1 MGRRLASAAAL
12 ALMAVV
18 TLFSLTWGFRYDWP
32 DFVHDR
38 YGLPLT
44 WGVHT
49 LVTIQGP
56 ADTWRVDV
64 TALFLDLAL
73 WLGIMITSQIAL
85 QTILDRR
92 GA

>member
-1 MGRRLASAAAL
+1 MDKRLASTAVL

-32 DFVHDR
+32 DFVHDK

-56 ADTWRVDV
+56 ADTWMVNV

-73 WLGIMITSQIAL
+73 WLGIMVTSQIAL
-85 QTILDRR
+85 RTILDRQK
-92 GA
+92 G

>member
-1 MGRRLASAAAL
+1 MDRRLVSAAAL
-12 ALMAVV
+12 AFMAIV
-18 TLFSLTWGFRYDWP
+18 TLFTLTWGFRYDWP

-56 ADTWRVDV
+56 ADTWIVDV
-64 TALFLDLAL
+64 TALFLDLVL
-73 WLGIMITSQIAL
+73 WLGIMAASQILL
-85 QTILDRR
+85 QTILERR
-92 GA
+92 GG